1 MNPKPQKKPHRA
13 WLILAACILFQG
25 ATTGIMFNCL
35 GLFYASICKDL
46 GFSMG
51 SMSLYNTI
59 RQLATAAT
67 LPYMILLLKKR
78 KMHRT
83 LLVMTLICTLCFGM
97 MGIFHHLYEF
107 YISGAVVGVAGS
119 IVFAVP
125 VTIVIN
131 NWFQK
136 KKSLAMGIAFS
147 ASGVAG
153 TLMNPICSWIILQTG
168 WRTAAWIMAGLS
180 LLLTVPSIL
189 FVIRRNPEEAGCSP
203 YGAEEFARLA
213 AERTSSAQ
221 TSTTSG
227 AKLQAASTDSI
238 QPSRQSHPVLLLVC
252 CMIITAVAYWVSQYN
267 SHLVTFGQSTGM
279 TLMAAS
285 TVASFAMTGN
295 VLSKILLG
303 MVAEKWGYKLSLYA
317 GLFFSALGFAI
328 FLLFGQFEIGLY
340 IGGLFF
346 GTTMAL
352 ATVVPSLIA
361 AHLYENDGY
370 EEHYSKMM
378 TAGYVASAVGFSA
391 IGFSYDFFG
400 SYFPSIGFS
409 LVLCLL
415 AGIAGYLIVRE
426 DKASSAV

>member
-35 GLFYASICKDL
+35 GLFYASICEDL

-83 LLVMTLICTLCFGM
+83 LLAMTLICTLCFGL
-97 MGIFHHLYEF
+97 MGVFHHLYEF
-107 YISGAVVGVAGS
+107 YISGVVVGVAGS

-153 TLMNPICSWIILQTG
+153 TLLNPVCSFIILQTG
-168 WRTAAWIMAGLS
+168 WRAAAWIMAGLS

-189 FVIRRNPEEAGCSP
+189 FIIRRNPEEAGCTP

-213 AERTSSAQ
+213 AERSAA
-221 TSTTSG
+221 SG
-227 AKLQAASTDSI
+227 QSENAALQAASTERFR
-238 QPSRQSHPVLLLVC
+238 QVPQSHPVLLLVC

-303 MVAEKWGYKLSLYA
+303 MVAEKWGYKLALYS

-328 FLLFGQFEIGLY
+328 FLLFGQFPIGLY

-361 AHLYENDGY
+361 AHLYEDDGY

-378 TAGYVASAVGFSA
+378 TAGYVSSAVGFA
-391 IGFSYDFFG
+391 TIGFSYDLFG
-400 SYFPSIGFS
+400 SYFPSIAFS
-409 LVLCLL
+409 LALCLL
-415 AGIAGYLIVRE
+415 AGVAGYFIIRE
-426 DKASSAV
+426 DARRQTHTS